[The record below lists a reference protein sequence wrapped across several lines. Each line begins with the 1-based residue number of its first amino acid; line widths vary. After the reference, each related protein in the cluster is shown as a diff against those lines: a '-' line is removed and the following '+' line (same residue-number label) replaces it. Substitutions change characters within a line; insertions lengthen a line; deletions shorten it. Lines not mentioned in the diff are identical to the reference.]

1 MPAGVRT
8 HALTAPSPRAKGV
21 VALLAAK
28 IVGPRA
34 GRFHARDQGPNEL
47 RGHSSALSVLG
58 TFLLTVGWLGFN
70 LGSIRHITLPGAPQ
84 IAAQTAVCTSLS
96 GSAGCLAAISVM
108 RCRYPR
114 SLHAHTPPACLVSSP
129 HGRPNPNPNPN
140 PNPVCELGLRVSCAQ
155 AKDRMEPRA
164 RVQRLA
170 GRSRLHHSV
179 RLRGRQHDL
188 HRHRCAGWAHLLC
201 RLACG
206 AAGCKRRLGLR
217 RASHAQGA
225 PVIHRRR
232 NTSVWDGTSAW
243 DLLSP
248 EQVVSNVLRVDDV
261 LDAFAVHG
269 ACGCWSMLAAGF
281 LANGAA
287 IVEPGPL
294 GIFYGGDGQLIAAN
308 LLAVVTIS
316 AWALLLGSATLLP
329 LHRAGLM
336 RISAEFETTGIDVS
350 EMGRAAYSSGAE
362 AGGQPVLAASRE
374 VFAASDMENMAP
386 DAAPVV
392 AVRVPG
398 ATSAGVELVGPQ
410 ERTMPAA
417 DVAEGSLVD
426 GVHGGASQE
435 TGRDS

>member
-1 MPAGVRT
+1 M
-8 HALTAPSPRAKGV
+8 PRA
-21 VALLAAK
+21 
-28 IVGPRA
+28 P
-34 GRFHARDQGPNEL
+34 
-47 RGHSSALSVLG
+47 
-58 TFLLTVGWLGFN
+58 
-70 LGSIRHITLPGAPQ
+70 
-84 IAAQTAVCTSLS
+84 
-96 GSAGCLAAISVM
+96 VM
-108 RCRYPR
+108 R
-114 SLHAHTPPACLVSSP
+114 
-129 HGRPNPNPNPN
+129 
-140 PNPVCELGLRVSCAQ
+140 
-155 AKDRMEPRA
+155 
-164 RVQRLA
+164 
-170 GRSRLHHSV
+170 
-179 RLRGRQHDL
+179 
-188 HRHRCAGWAHLLC
+188 
-201 RLACG
+201 
-206 AAGCKRRLGLR
+206 
-217 RASHAQGA
+217 
-225 PVIHRRR
+225 RRR
-232 NTSVWDGTSAW
+232 NTSAWDGTSAW

-350 EMGRAAYSSGAE
+350 EMGRAAYSSGVE

-398 ATSAGVELVGPQ
+398 ATGAGVELVGPQ
-410 ERTMPAA
+410 ERTMPPA

>member
-1 MPAGVRT
+1 M
-8 HALTAPSPRAKGV
+8 PRA
-21 VALLAAK
+21 
-28 IVGPRA
+28 P
-34 GRFHARDQGPNEL
+34 
-47 RGHSSALSVLG
+47 
-58 TFLLTVGWLGFN
+58 
-70 LGSIRHITLPGAPQ
+70 
-84 IAAQTAVCTSLS
+84 
-96 GSAGCLAAISVM
+96 VM
-108 RCRYPR
+108 R
-114 SLHAHTPPACLVSSP
+114 
-129 HGRPNPNPNPN
+129 
-140 PNPVCELGLRVSCAQ
+140 
-155 AKDRMEPRA
+155 
-164 RVQRLA
+164 
-170 GRSRLHHSV
+170 
-179 RLRGRQHDL
+179 
-188 HRHRCAGWAHLLC
+188 
-201 RLACG
+201 
-206 AAGCKRRLGLR
+206 
-217 RASHAQGA
+217 
-225 PVIHRRR
+225 RRR
-232 NTSVWDGTSAW
+232 NTSAWDGTSAW

-294 GIFYGGDGQLIAAN
+294 GIFYGGNGQLIAAN

-350 EMGRAAYSSGAE
+350 EMGRAAYSSGVE

-398 ATSAGVELVGPQ
+398 ATGAGVELVGPQ
-410 ERTMPAA
+410 ERTMPPA